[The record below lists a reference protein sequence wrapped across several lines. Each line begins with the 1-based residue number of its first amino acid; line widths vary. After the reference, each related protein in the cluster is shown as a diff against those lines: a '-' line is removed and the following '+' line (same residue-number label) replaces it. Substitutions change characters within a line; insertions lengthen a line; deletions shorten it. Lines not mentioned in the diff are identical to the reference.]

1 MAQRNWLL
9 PHRDSE
15 KGLRGSS
22 VEAERGREAAT
33 YLYDSDPVSLL
44 SRRARYLAARQA
56 SQKRS
61 DEDLLRVL
69 QRRSHPALARHA
81 LAEEARARGLTLPDH
96 APETLPGR
104 LSNDGER
111 DAAVAALGALGIGL
125 ATKVLTNGTL
135 SAPSGEGPLEG
146 MTPLLERLHR
156 EHGTRLQVADVPDH
170 YDPVENVVSV
180 RPTSHRSVLAHELGH
195 ATPPKGLSRLMMKG
209 YGPARLASALLA
221 PALVSGAL
229 YYGSDDSLQTEE
241 DALRDISRAQALMG
255 GTAALA
261 TPFLWEEARATKNAT
276 KYLNELFGRREAMK
290 GLARL
295 MPAYAT
301 YLAAGAAAPGLG
313 LAMLASKKRKL
324 KKSIEDRKGIDA
336 ARQARAA
343 KKAA

>member
-1 MAQRNWLL
+1 MAGSNWLV
-9 PHRDSE
+9 PHRDSK

-22 VEAERGREAAT
+22 VEAERGRAAAR
-33 YLYDSDPVSLL
+33 YLYSSDPASLL
-44 SRRARYLAARQA
+44 SRRARYLSFRQA

-61 DEDLLRVL
+61 DEDLLNSL
-69 QRRSHPALARHA
+69 RRRRRPSLSRHA
-81 LAEEARARGLTLPDH
+81 MAEEARARGLALPSH
-96 APETLPGR
+96 APQTLPGR

-111 DAAVAALGALGIGL
+111 DAAAAALGALGISL
-125 ATKVLTNGTL
+125 AARELTKGTI

-146 MTPLLERLHR
+146 MEPLAQRMRR
-156 EHGTRLQVADVPDH
+156 EHGTRIQVADLPDH

-180 RPTSHRSVLAHELGH
+180 RPTSHRAVLAHEMGH

-209 YGPARLASALLA
+209 YGPARLASALLT

-241 DALRDISRAQALMG
+241 DAIRDASRAQALAG

-276 KYLNELFGRREAMK
+276 KYLNELFGSREAMR

-301 YLAAGAAAPGLG
+301 YLAAGAGAPALG
-313 LAMLASKKRKL
+313 IAMLASKKRKL
-324 KKSIEDRKGIDA
+324 KKSIENRKGIDD
-336 ARQARAA
+336 ARKARAA